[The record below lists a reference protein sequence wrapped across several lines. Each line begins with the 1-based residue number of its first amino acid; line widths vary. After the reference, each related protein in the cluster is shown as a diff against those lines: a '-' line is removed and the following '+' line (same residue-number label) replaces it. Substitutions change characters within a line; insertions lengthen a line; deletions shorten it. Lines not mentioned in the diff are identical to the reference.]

1 MESINIKTDIIHIKT
16 INNYVIIIVMFRLI
30 NAIII
35 LFKKLILQISNIFSG
50 IEIHFL
56 KFYVL
61 TLLLRLFRNQ
71 LFLRHKQYILS
82 VDLFTFTKSIDIKSW
97 LKMNYRSKLEISNKE
112 FILGFNKIL
121 ENTCRTSLKSFI
133 RSFE

>member
-16 INNYVIIIVMFRLI
+16 INNYVIIIVTFRLI